1 MAISSNCTL
10 RWYKKSESFGFHLKV
25 GQKLS
30 SDTYAFDYFAGK
42 ELPKK
47 SRRVPATGWIA
58 GDIDPDGEII
68 EHSVALKSYGVVL
81 SLLWVDKEIRF
92 RFKKRDDEEPEFDM
106 TDKFTPDG
114 KRWQW

>member
-1 MAISSNCTL
+1 M
-10 RWYKKSESFGFHLKV
+10 KV

-30 SDTYAFDYFAGK
+30 SNTYAFDSFDGK
-42 ELPKK
+42 ELPIRPR
-47 SRRVPATGWIA
+47 SVPADAWIA
-58 GDIDPDGEII
+58 GDIDPDAEII
-68 EHSVALKSYGVVL
+68 EHSVALKSYDVVL

-92 RFKKRDDEEPEFDM
+92 RFQKRDDEEPEFDM